1 MGWRFRKSIKIMP
14 GVRINLSKS
23 GISTSVGPRGAKV
36 TFGPNGT
43 YVNAGIPG
51 TGLYTRE
58 KISGGNRRGTTAGNY
73 SSAYYN
79 ASDNPGIIPHP
90 DILSIK
96 GESIG
101 LPCFKNSFYIS
112 FLISFVLPFVGLTLY
127 CISGWWMFFSCLLAD
142 FIQLMLWAF
151 LLDDVAGSAYEDIWI
166 VKGFESYAKRE
177 LMGHKLRQCLASA
190 VALANLLPL
199 FAMNKDFMALFTSTK
214 PYEGGTVVF
223 LMTIIMTGLW
233 LGIVSQENRMAKN
246 LKPYIL
252 PSYRA
257 ADGKRNTVEK
267 LNFAGIT
274 IGTSLSRSNMGK
286 WNLADECG
294 DYQVYTMPKKIV
306 VKGVEQDCSC
316 SIYCLNGNIG
326 FLELVSDNKPK
337 ELYELYVTKYGE
349 PREKKVK
356 DFYKPFVR
364 SWNYQN
370 QRIVFQY
377 NEYRLMDDN
386 LEGKTFYQVRINYID
401 NRIYQ
406 EIKDFCESR
415 EKKELEEKDIE
426 RKKEMQKAEKERE
439 EQKRIIE
446 ANESAQRLKE
456 SEQI

>member
-1 MGWRFRKSIKIMP
+1 MGWRFRKSIRILP

-58 KISGGNRRGTTAGNY
+58 KISGGNRRGATAGNY
-73 SSAYYN
+73 S

-90 DILSIK
+90 DVLPIK

-101 LPCFKNSFYIS
+101 LPQFKNSFYIH

-142 FIQLMLWAF
+142 FIQLVLWAF
-151 LLDDVAGSAYEDIWI
+151 LLDDVASGAYEDIWI
-166 VKGFESYAKRE
+166 AKGFDSYAKKE
-177 LMGHKLRQCLASA
+177 LLGHKLRQYLASA

-199 FAMNKDFMALFTSTK
+199 FAMSKDFMALFTSIK
-214 PYEGGTVVF
+214 PYEGGTIVF
-223 LMTIIMTGLW
+223 LMTILMTGLW

-252 PSYRA
+252 PSFRS
-257 ADGKRNTVEK
+257 ADRKRNTVAK
-267 LNFAGIT
+267 LNFAGVT
-274 IGTSLSRSNMGK
+274 IGTSLSRSNMGE

-306 VKGVEQDCSC
+306 VMGIEQDCSC
-316 SIYCLNGNIG
+316 SVYCLNGNAG
-326 FLELVSDNKPK
+326 FLELVSDSKPK
-337 ELYELYVTKYGE
+337 GLYDLYVTKYGE

-356 DFYKPFVR
+356 DFYKPFAR
-364 SWNYQN
+364 SWNYEN

-386 LEGKTFYQVRINYID
+386 LGKTLYQVRINYID

-406 EIKDFCESR
+406 EIKNFCEFR
-415 EKKELEEKDIE
+415 EKKELEGKDIE
-426 RKKEMQKAEKERE
+426 RKKEMEKAEIEHE
-439 EQKRIIE
+439 EQKRINE